1 MADRI
6 ELKGLKA
13 YGHHGVFDF
22 EKREGQD
29 FIVDMTCWLDLKP
42 AAESDDLNDTVSYA
56 DLAEIA
62 HGVITG
68 EPFDL
73 IEKVSGVIADQVMN
87 TYEQIIAVEVAVHK
101 PQAPIP
107 REFADVAVIA
117 RRSRKHMK

>member
-13 YGHHGVFDF
+13 YGYHGVFDF
-22 EKREGQD
+22 EKRQGQD
-29 FIVDMTCWLDLKP
+29 FVVDMTCWLDLKL
-42 AAESDDLNDTVSYA
+42 AAETDDLNDTVSYA

-62 HGVITG
+62 HAVVTG

-73 IEKVSGVIADQVMN
+73 IEKVSGVIADQVME
-87 TYEQIIAVEVAVHK
+87 TYPQIMAVEVAVHK

-107 REFADVAVIA
+107 REFVDVAVIA
-117 RRSRKHMK
+117 RRSRR